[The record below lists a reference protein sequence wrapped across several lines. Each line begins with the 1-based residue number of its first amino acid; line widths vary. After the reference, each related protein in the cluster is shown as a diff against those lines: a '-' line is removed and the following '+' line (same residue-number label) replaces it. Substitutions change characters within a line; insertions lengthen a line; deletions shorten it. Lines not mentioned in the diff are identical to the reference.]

1 MKKLLCTSVA
11 GLLIGSALP
20 AFAASTTDLTVKGMI
35 VPSACTPSL
44 TPGGTINVGRF
55 SVKDLNQ
62 DARTLLTPVSLQLS
76 INCEAPTLFAMTI
89 TDNRAD
95 SADPAVGVVEL
106 GIGRTA
112 AGEPIGGYLV
122 SLDKAIA
129 DQVPVQPIGT
139 MNNGNTWFRMFSDE
153 GWQTN
158 MLVSIKQPGAASVP
172 IPAKDTQMEFLVN
185 PFIYPAKNLTISQD
199 TGIDGSA
206 TISVVYL

>member
-44 TPGGTINVGRF
+44 TPGGTINIGRF

-62 DARTLLTPVSLQLS
+62 DAQTRLTPVTLQLS
-76 INCEAPTLFAMTI
+76 INCEAPTLFAMTA
-89 TDNRAD
+89 TDNRVD
-95 SADPAVGVVEL
+95 SKTNVIEL
-106 GIGRTA
+106 GLGKTA
-112 AGEPIGGYLV
+112 AGEPIGGYTV
-122 SLDKAIA
+122 YLDKVIA
-129 DQVPVQPIGT
+129 DQAIVQPIGS
-139 MNNGNTWFRMFSDE
+139 MNNGNTWFRMFEDE
-153 GWQTN
+153 GWQTD
-158 MLVSIKQPGAASVP
+158 MLVSIKQPGVVPVAP

-185 PFIYPAKNLTISQD
+185 PFIHPAKNLTISQD

>member
-62 DARTLLTPVSLQLS
+62 DARTLLSPVTLQLS
-76 INCEAPTLFAMTI
+76 INCEAPTLFAMTA

-95 SADPAVGVVEL
+95 SAHGVSEL
-106 GIGRTA
+106 GIGKTT
-112 AGEPIGGYLV
+112 AGEAIGGYV
-122 SLDKAIA
+122 VIPDKVIA
-129 DQVPVQPIGT
+129 DQAPVQPIGS
-139 MNNGNTWFRMFSDE
+139 MNNGNTWFRMFEDE
-153 GWQTN
+153 NWQTD
-158 MLVSIKQPGAASVP
+158 MLVSIKQPDAASVP
-172 IPAKDTQMEFLVN
+172 IPAKDTQMEFSVY
-185 PFIYPAKNLTISQD
+185 PFIHPAKNLTFSQD

>member
-44 TPGGTINVGRF
+44 TPGGTINVGRL

-62 DARTLLTPVSLQLS
+62 DARTLLTPVTLQLS
-76 INCEAPTLFAMTI
+76 INCEASTLFAMTA

-95 SADPAVGVVEL
+95 SATSVVEL
-106 GIGRTA
+106 GIGKTT

-122 SLDKAIA
+122 LLGKVIA
-129 DQVPVQPIGT
+129 DQAPVQPIGS
-139 MNNGNTWFRMFSDE
+139 MNNGRTWLSMFADE
-153 GWQTN
+153 GWQTD
-158 MLVSIKQPGAASVP
+158 MWVSIKQPGAVSVP

-185 PFIYPAKNLTISQD
+185 PFIHPAKNLTISQD